1 METDGIKKQIENAWQ
16 EAALKWKDEYAVR
29 FHGVVINELTG
40 TLDGIRNSAAQL
52 NEAMHT
58 ALSKLKEF
66 NE

>member
-1 METDGIKKQIENAWQ
+1 M
-16 EAALKWKDEYAVR
+16 
-29 FHGVVINELTG
+29 NELTG